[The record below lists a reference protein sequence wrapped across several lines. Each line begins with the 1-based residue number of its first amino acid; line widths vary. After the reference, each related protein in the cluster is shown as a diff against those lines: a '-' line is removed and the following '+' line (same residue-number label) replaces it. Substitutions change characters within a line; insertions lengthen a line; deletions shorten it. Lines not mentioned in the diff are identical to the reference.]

1 MGLDAILAFMVHAPN
16 RHPAVLGNEPDEL
29 LADVLEIVIL
39 TEQRDVGLDSVS
51 GWISAGGAHAVSD
64 FAHDYVHNLFIDLE
78 RQTTGV
84 EMYPKQNVL
93 FCNSTP
99 SAGLV
104 DVSSHLRC
112 NFLSYTS
119 ARR

>member
-1 MGLDAILAFMVHAPN
+1 MGLDAIVAFVVHASN
-16 RHPAVLGNEPDEL
+16 RHSAVLRIEPDEL

-51 GWISAGGAHAVSD
+51 GWIPAGGAHAVSD
-64 FAHDYVHNLFIDLE
+64 VAHDYVHNLFIDLE

-84 EMYPKQNVL
+84 DMYPKQKCL
-93 FCNSTP
+93 FCNTTP
-99 SAGLV
+99 SAGSV

-112 NFLSYTS
+112 SFLSYTS
-119 ARR
+119 ARG